1 LTDEPGPHPGPDA
14 PEEAEAGHTPWRLSP
29 RERLMRWLGAGVAII
44 LALILALGLAVRYG
58 VLTQAGRNMIVA
70 PLEGLQIGP
79 LGRLH
84 VEGLTGDVLRDFRV
98 RRLAIIDAQGVW
110 LDARDVAVRWKSVE
124 LLQRRVHIESLSAA
138 NVEILRRPILQG
150 GAGQGGSSKLPVSV
164 KVDRLQLRLATDPG
178 FSVERGLF
186 DIGARLVLERGGA
199 FGGAVRA
206 QSRLRQGDGLD
217 ARFDFGLH
225 KRIRLDLEAGEGKGG
240 ALAGAAGLP
249 AKQPF
254 SVAAHAEGAVSD
266 GHVKL
271 RAQSGATSIAQADG
285 VWTQGGGAIDAWV
298 SLTASSLT
306 DKYARELGSQLK
318 LAARGAPG
326 GPGLEQINGRISA
339 DNAMVQITGLIDPAK
354 SAAPHGLEVQ
364 AQIKA
369 PNRLIAAPQMGAFA
383 ADGVATPLS
392 KGWIWKGRASVEK
405 VSALDY
411 TLARVAGSVEVSQS
425 SGEFDLKADL
435 QGTAGKGSG
444 LLASAAGSNPH
455 AVLEAARLADGRLLI
470 RSLKAK
476 GEGLDLDAQGQR
488 TLFGALNFSGDLKVD
503 NLAAARAGA
512 HGGLD
517 ARWSASQGHAD
528 QPWRFTVDATGD
540 KFASGFAE
548 LDRLLGAKPKLSASA
563 TYDHGV
569 IAVTKADLNG
579 AAAQLGATG
588 VMGKDGALKFALKW
602 SADGP
607 FTIGPLEVTGKARG
621 GGDLSGVWSAPRAD
635 LTADFEQIALPNL
648 VLKPAHVTLSFVRGP
663 ADTSGQIAITSGGEG
678 GASHAK
684 ADFKLLADGVTLE
697 NIDAAAGGLTVAGS
711 ASLRG
716 ADTSSADLTLGA
728 TTGALLSAG
737 RADARLKLTGGAGGA
752 GGGQGDLTITAV
764 GATPKGA
771 DITFSSLQV
780 KASGPLGKMAYTA
793 AADGVG
799 EGLPFHLTG
808 AGVGDVAGPQRSLTF
823 EGSGKVRQAAFR
835 TLAPATFATDGSNAY
850 LALSLSY
857 GGGRADVDVRQAG
870 REVNGK
876 AVLDGVDLS
885 ALGEDVAGRISGQ
898 LSLEGEGSRLEGA
911 LDAQLTGVRT
921 RDAPAKLAVDGAIK
935 ARLADS
941 RITLDAS
948 AGQSGSSDRASVS
961 LALPAEATAAPFRV
975 AINRTEPIQGR
986 FDANGELQPIWDLF
1000 FGGDRTLGGHLV
1012 AQGSVSGSLNTPR
1025 YAGHATLT
1033 GGRFEDAATGLK
1045 LRDLVADVDLADT
1058 VLNVSKFSASDAK
1071 AGAVSGSGRVD
1082 LATNGVSSLTL
1093 NAKGFQL
1100 LDNDAAKAVASGAV
1114 TVTRGADGKA
1124 QLKGALT
1131 IDRADISALSARASP
1146 GVVSMD
1152 VVEVNRPG
1160 GLQTAQTTSLAQAP
1174 TVELDIQLNAP
1185 GHIFVKGFGLNAE
1198 MSLAAHVTGTTAAP
1212 VLSGTAHVVRGDYD
1226 LAGKR
1231 FEIDDQGAVYLASDL
1246 DKIRLDLSARL
1257 DDPTITAII
1266 QIQGTAAKPKVTLT
1280 STPALPSDEVLSE
1293 VLFGRSA
1300 AQLSPVEAAQLAAAV
1315 TSLATGGGFD
1325 VMGGLRSFAKL
1336 DRLALG
1342 GGDAP
1347 NTVNPNG
1354 SKYVDTGVTVSGGK
1368 YIGNRVYL
1376 ELTGGG
1382 RLGPSAQVEVKAT
1395 RAFSVISQLGG
1406 EEGAKLAVRWRVDY
1420 GKAKVPK
1427 TTKVQ

>member
-1 LTDEPGPHPGPDA
+1 
-14 PEEAEAGHTPWRLSP
+14 
-29 RERLMRWLGAGVAII
+29 MRWLGAGVAIV

-58 VLTQAGRNMIVA
+58 VLTEAGRNLIVA

-150 GAGQGGSSKLPVSV
+150 GAGQGGSTKLLVSV
-164 KVDRLQLRLATDPG
+164 KLDRLQLRLATDPG

-199 FGGAVRA
+199 FGGAVSA

-254 SVAAHAEGAVSD
+254 SLAAHAEGAVSD

-285 VWTQGGGAIDAWV
+285 VWTQGGGAIDAWL

-306 DKYARELGSQLK
+306 DRYAREFGPQLK
-318 LAARGAPG
+318 LTARGAPG
-326 GPGLEQINGRISA
+326 GPGLEQVNARIST
-339 DNAMVQITGLIDPAK
+339 DNAVIQITGLIDPKK

-369 PNRLIAAPQMGAFA
+369 PNRLIAAPLMGAFA

-411 TLARVAGSVEVSQS
+411 TLARVAGPVEVSQS

-435 QGTAGKGSG
+435 QGTAGKGAG
-444 LLASAAGSNPH
+444 LLAAAAGTNPH
-455 AVLEAARLADGRLLI
+455 AVLEAARLGDGRLLI

-476 GEGLDLDAQGQR
+476 GDGLDLNAQGQR

-503 NLAAARAGA
+503 KLAAARAGA

-540 KFASGFAE
+540 KFASGYAE

-621 GGDLSGVWSAPRAD
+621 GGDLAGVWSAPRAD

-648 VLKPAHVTLSFVRGP
+648 VLKPAHVTLSFVKGA
-663 ADTSGQIAITSGGEG
+663 ADTSGQIAITAGGEG

-697 NIDAAAGGLTVAGS
+697 NIDAAAGGLTAAGS

-716 ADTSSADLTLGA
+716 ADTSSADLTLAA

-737 RADARLKLTGGAGGA
+737 RADARLKITGGAS
-752 GGGQGDLTITAV
+752 GGQGDLTISAV

-808 AGVGDVAGPQRSLTF
+808 AGVADADGPERSLTF

-835 TLAPATFATDGSNAY
+835 TLAPATLTTEGPNAH

-885 ALGEDVAGRISGQ
+885 ALGEDVAGRASGQ

-948 AGQSGSSDRASVS
+948 AGQSGSSDKASVS

-1045 LRDLVADVDLADT
+1045 LRNLVADVDLADT

-1071 AGAVSGSGRVD
+1071 AGVVSGSGRVD
-1082 LATNGVSSLTL
+1082 LATNGASSLTL

-1131 IDRADISALSARASP
+1131 IDRADISAVSARAPP

-1152 VVEVNRPG
+1152 VVEINRSG
-1160 GLQTAQTTSLAQAP
+1160 GPQAAQTTALAQAP
-1174 TVELDIQLNAP
+1174 AVELDIQLTAP

-1198 MSLAAHVTGTTAAP
+1198 MSLAAHVSGTTAAP

-1231 FEIDDQGAVYLASDL
+1231 FEIDDQGVVYLASDL

-1342 GGDAP
+1342 GGDTPSAL
-1347 NTVNPNG
+1347 NPIG
-1354 SKYVDTGVTVSGGK
+1354 SRYLETGVTVSGGK

-1420 GKAKVPK
+1420 GKAKMA
-1427 TTKVQ
+1427 KVK